1 MGLSCGSAAIN
12 WVGVAG
18 TAAATP
24 GTGGLSAIGTAFLYG
39 GALASSAQCIIS
51 IVRLSDLYEGDPG
64 LNAAMDRS
72 QAYKWTMYS
81 LDTVGVAGAGYDF
94 VQGGVALTGA
104 FKLQLLNRISD
115 GVGVATSAVE
125 PGGAIHDSVVWTV
138 GLVPRAR

>member
-12 WVGVAG
+12 WAGVAG

-24 GTGGLSAIGTAFLYG
+24 ETGGLSAIGTAFLYG
-39 GALASSAQCIIS
+39 GALASSAQCGIS
-51 IVRLSDLYEGDPG
+51 IVRVSDLYDGNQG

-94 VQGGVALTGA
+94 LQGGVALTGA
-104 FKLQLLNRISD
+104 SKLLLLNRISD
-115 GVGVATSAVE
+115 GVGVAESAAE
-125 PGGAIHDSVVWTV
+125 PGGVIHDSVVWIV
-138 GLVPRAR
+138 SKSK